1 MGDTIF
7 SAPWLRSNRK
17 PTILSARFLPRVV
30 LDSFK
35 VRRAWN
41 RAVLSPLILFLCL
54 FMFDSAGLPVPAL
67 SAQLTAREEDGLIG
81 AVQSVE
87 TIDSLLSQTDR
98 YDLQGR
104 ILERV
109 QGGKEASQS
118 LWPLRFTYVYDQEGR
133 RLAEVIRDARGELVK
148 ETRAVYDAQGNRSA
162 ELAAWGDGTFENV
175 SLYEYDESRK
185 LRRGLHYNAVQV
197 VNRNLYAY
205 DAAGRLIHERL
216 ERNYRY
222 DADGHQVVTTTRF
235 DVGHDV
241 AITYDDRGHVREKVV
256 SDLRGRKQSHS
267 EFRYDEHGSQVE
279 ERSYDAGGRLTD
291 RKTYRYEYDS
301 VGNWITETFEWWEL
315 HDTDSRLKQSHVR
328 ERRITYY

>member
-7 SAPWLRSNRK
+7 SAPWLRSSKKRDARF
-17 PTILSARFLPRVV
+17 ARFLLCLV
-30 LDSFK
+30 SGFFE
-35 VRRAWN
+35 VRPQQN
-41 RAVLSPLILFLCL
+41 RALLSPLLLFLCL
-54 FMFDSAGLPVPAL
+54 FTLVTACLPRTVF
-67 SAQLTAREEDGLIG
+67 SAQLSAREEDGLVG
-81 AVQSVE
+81 AAHTVE

-301 VGNWITETFEWWEL
+301 VGNWITEMFEWWEL
-315 HDTDSRLKQSHVR
+315 HDTDPRIKQSHVR